1 MDQTQPQAPDKSTA
15 LHQILEIMS
24 LHNVTISD
32 ITAALNKSADLTLG
46 DKTSGSLLQKVII
59 YIGAAFI
66 FMGICVFIGM
76 MWDDLNSPARIIL
89 TLGSGF
95 IAYILGLMTLKDK
108 KYNQATT
115 PLLLVG
121 AAVQPTGLFVF
132 MDEYLP
138 KSGDVA
144 LAALSVF
151 CLMTAQQFI
160 TFLATQ
166 RTCLLF
172 FTLFFLYA
180 TMYSTINWLEIDQ
193 DLGFLSMGL
202 SLLTVCYG
210 LRKSP
215 NHSILPFFYFCGAT
229 MTAVAAFDMLED
241 TSMDT
246 AMIAVSAGLIYL
258 STLAA
263 SRTLL
268 TVGVLS
274 LLAFLAYFTDKYF
287 SDTIGWPLAMILF
300 GLMMIGISVFA
311 VKLGKKIVTN

>member
-1 MDQTQPQAPDKSTA
+1 MTDLTTEKQQAVA
-15 LHQILEIMS
+15 QILDLMKRNN
-24 LHNVTISD
+24 LD
-32 ITAALNKSADLTLG
+32 WADLKKASASANDDNSAG
-46 DKTSGSLLQKVII
+46 LLQKVII

-76 MWDDLNSPARIIL
+76 MWDDLNSVARIIL

-95 IAYILGLMTLKDK
+95 IAYVLGLMSLNDS
-108 KYNQATT
+108 KYGKAAT

-138 KSGDVA
+138 KSGDIA
-144 LAALSVF
+144 LAATVV
-151 CLMTAQQFI
+151 CGLMTLQQFI

-172 FTLFFLYA
+172 FSLFFFYA
-180 TMYSTINWLEIDQ
+180 TTYSAISWADVDPPEGMLA
-193 DLGFLSMGL
+193 MGL
-202 SLLTVCYG
+202 SLLTVCWG

-215 NHSILPFFYFCGAT
+215 HNTILPFFYFGGAT
-229 MTAVAAFDMLED
+229 MTAAAAFDILED
-241 TSMDT
+241 TPIDT

-258 STLAA
+258 SALAA

-274 LLAFLAYFTDKYF
+274 LLAFLGYFTDEYF
-287 SDTIGWPLAMILF
+287 ADTIGWPLAMILF